1 MPLRT
6 RESKPDLQTKKDQSL
21 ETLADHELEEILFEE
36 EKSPPRGML
45 NLPTLAGLG
54 LVGLGILYLMQ
65 QFGLWALPSLS
76 GLLSVLPVLA
86 GILVV
91 LFGFGLLSRK
101 PRRKRRRKAARTP
114 AKSDST
120 VSPAAEPAPASK
132 SKQDAKVKRKGS
144 RLYKSRDR
152 KISGVCGGLADALG
166 IDVSLVRIAFV
177 LGAFPWAG
185 CVGLIAY
192 IIFALVM
199 REPDGY

>member
-36 EKSPPRGML
+36 EKSPPRGMF

-101 PRRKRRRKAARTP
+101 PRRKRRRKAAKEP
-114 AKSDST
+114 AKSET
-120 VSPAAEPAPASK
+120 TISPAAEPAPASK
-132 SKQDAKVKRKGS
+132 SKQAAKLKRKS
-144 RLYKSRDR
+144 NRLYKSRDR

-185 CVGLIAY
+185 FVGLIAY